1 MRSPSTWLN
10 LTDSDTIANLI
21 QKYQVLNI
29 FGGPGTQAVVLDS
42 NGVLLVNKYNYFKKN
57 VKDIT

>member
-29 FGGPGTQAVVLDS
+29 LGGLGTQAVVLDS
-42 NGVLLVNKYNYFKKN
+42 NGVLLVNKYNYLKKM
-57 VKDIT
+57 